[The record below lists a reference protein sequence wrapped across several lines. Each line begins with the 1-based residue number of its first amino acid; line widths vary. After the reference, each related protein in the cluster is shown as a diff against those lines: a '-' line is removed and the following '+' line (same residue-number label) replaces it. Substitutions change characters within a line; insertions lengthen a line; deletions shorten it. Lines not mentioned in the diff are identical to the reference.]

1 MSPQISTSRDVAQ
14 LKSGIITAEGWK
26 GQGKASNKGRWTDW
40 SHMDTISS
48 RLLLFN
54 LQRRWG
60 DKKSEW
66 WKTKT
71 RHDTI
76 FIIMWKNIIINR
88 EFTIPLM
95 SLTLLHH
102 HHHLVV
108 VLQTI
113 NPTGNLL
120 METMIWLFYGQIIPS
135 VLPSHHLFEVIYRD
149 VSQGCL
155 NRFGR

>member
-1 MSPQISTSRDVAQ
+1 M
-14 LKSGIITAEGWK
+14 
-26 GQGKASNKGRWTDW
+26 
-40 SHMDTISS
+40 
-48 RLLLFN
+48 
-54 LQRRWG
+54 G

-120 METMIWLFYGQIIPS
+120 METMI
-135 VLPSHHLFEVIYRD
+135 
-149 VSQGCL
+149 
-155 NRFGR
+155 